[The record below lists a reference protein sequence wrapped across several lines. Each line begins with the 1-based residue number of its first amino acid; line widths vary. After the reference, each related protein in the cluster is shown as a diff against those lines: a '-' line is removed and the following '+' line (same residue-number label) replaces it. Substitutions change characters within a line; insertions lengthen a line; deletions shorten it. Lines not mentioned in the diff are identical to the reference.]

1 MRPLKFSTL
10 SCLVEEFHVVRYT
23 PFAVDAAARLAERQI
38 NDRSLPDK
46 AIDLLDEAGSM
57 VKLADDG
64 LEDDLPDD
72 FFVVTDD
79 IIAAL
84 NYVRI
89 DPMYS
94 LAHTKSVGTTR
105 VNIYKQDNSETR
117 FSILLGKVT
126 GKNWK
131 RHISGSSEAN

>member
-10 SCLVEEFHVVRYT
+10 SCLVEEFHGVRYT
-23 PFAVDAAARLAERQI
+23 PFAVDAAARLAERYI
-38 NDRSLPDK
+38 NNCSLPDK

-57 VKLADDG
+57 VKLVRMMG
-64 LEDDLPDD
+64 WKMICQMISLD

-79 IIAAL
+79 IIAIL

-94 LAHTKSVGTTR
+94 LEHIPS
-105 VNIYKQDNSETR
+105 
-117 FSILLGKVT
+117 LLGP
-126 GKNWK
+126 
-131 RHISGSSEAN
+131 